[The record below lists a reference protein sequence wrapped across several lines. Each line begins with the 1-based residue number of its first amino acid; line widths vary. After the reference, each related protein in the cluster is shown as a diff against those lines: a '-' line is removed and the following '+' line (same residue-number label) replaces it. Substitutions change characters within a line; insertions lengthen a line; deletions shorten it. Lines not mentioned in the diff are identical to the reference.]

1 MDKNHFKFGVV
12 VSVIGVDSAEFTSL
26 MLKFQVELISA
37 DIETCDWNVLI
48 PDKEFSCFRII

>member
-1 MDKNHFKFGVV
+1 MDKNHFKFGVS

-26 MLKFQVELISA
+26 MLKFQVELMSA

-48 PDKEFSCFRII
+48 PDKEISCL